1 VRSAYNESP
10 EGVRV
15 TVRVTP
21 GASTNSIPGE
31 CEGVLQV
38 KVTAPPEDGK
48 ANAAVVKLLAKH
60 WGVAPT
66 TVDVLTGTTS
76 RNKTLL
82 VRGYKLEEL
91 ARR

>member
-1 VRSAYNESP
+1 VSAYSETP
-10 EGVRV
+10 DGVRV
-15 TVRVTP
+15 SVRVTP
-21 GASTNSIPGE
+21 GASTNAIGE
-31 CEGVLQV
+31 ERDDMLHV

-60 WGVAPT
+60 WGVPPSA
-66 TVDVLTGTTS
+66 VDVLTGTTS
-76 RNKTLL
+76 RNKTVF